1 MKAKQKI
8 TTPSTNSSESSKAL
22 TFMVN
27 LTFKLIEHENA
38 AEKNHSTT
46 VTAPPDDSLDEVE
59 RVSLRIN
66 SSANSLKTNNSCD

>member
-1 MKAKQKI
+1 
-8 TTPSTNSSESSKAL
+8 
-22 TFMVN
+22 MVN